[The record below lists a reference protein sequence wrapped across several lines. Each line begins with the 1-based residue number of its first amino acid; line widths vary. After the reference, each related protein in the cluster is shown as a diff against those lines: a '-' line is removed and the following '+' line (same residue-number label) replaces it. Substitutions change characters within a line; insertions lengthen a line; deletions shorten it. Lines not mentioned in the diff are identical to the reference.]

1 MKTNVMQG
9 MDIYL
14 EKRTIFE
21 KYLLYVMSIIESNK
35 ILLFKTIFKGRDDV
49 FAIRWEK
56 GAKSGYMPAYF
67 YDPYRFKLHKIHGGT
82 LQNFQDKSY
91 LPYNETQI
99 EKHLR
104 GEQQIGIYPLLSD
117 NTSWFIVADFDKD
130 GWEKSCKAF
139 INICTENNIPSYL
152 ERSRSGKG
160 GHVWIFF
167 EQVYKAE
174 KSRKIFILLLQQS
187 GAVSVF
193 DKNSSFDRL
202 FPNQDY
208 LSGKGLGN
216 LIALPLF
223 KPTWDRGNSCF
234 IDVDAFEPIADQW
247 QFLKNIQRVPISL
260 LDGLYQKLAIR
271 NTLTVER
278 NIQEWAD
285 VGKICIRLNNKV
297 QISRNTMPANI
308 ISWMKDEFNFVNSE
322 YLVKKKMGK
331 NTWGSEYYFTC
342 VEETGNDVLLP
353 RGSIGKILRYCRDSK
368 LEVEFKDER
377 RKPENVKFECGIQLH
392 DYQLEAINAAN
403 RKDFGIIVSP
413 PGTGKTIVA
422 LKIIAEKSLP
432 ALIIVHRKQLADQ
445 WIDRI
450 QTFLGIPRNEIGL
463 FGQGKLKAGKK
474 ITVAMVQSL
483 QKALEK
489 PDNDFLNG
497 FGTIIIDECHH
508 IPAETYR
515 NSISNIPAYYVYGLT
530 ATPFRK
536 YNDGKLI
543 FIHLGEVISELK
555 TQDIQSLK
563 QVQIVIKN
571 TELDV
576 PYNNK
581 TDRFETLSKVLIH
594 DTARNR
600 LILNDIVSAL
610 NQGKKAVIL
619 TERKDHIETLNQFL
633 KQKYETI
640 TLCGDDSES
649 SRKQKWKLLN
659 QGNYQVLITTGQ
671 FFGEGIDLHNAE
683 CLFLVYPFSFEGKLV
698 QYIGRV
704 QRSEITPTI
713 YDYRDY
719 KIEYLNKLFLK
730 RNTYYRKL
738 EKQASLFDDLSE
750 VVKPKDNNLLI
761 EKEIIISL
769 ESITFRYGAFSFQY
783 DVKELDKT
791 LEFEIENDN
800 IRPEFEVLKPYFSKS
815 LNMTRIKISIYAEF
829 VNGNMISQDAKSTD
843 LKKLNREIIESV
855 KFRFI
860 SKSFF
865 GKQPKN
871 NQSGLL
877 DLKQLQNTERDSVQL
892 FDSDEE
898 FIENI
903 LKNQDLKHYRQ
914 IRYLANHHLSEILK
928 LRFVLSPFSF
938 VFLLQ
943 GGEMYHVV
951 METLDSEEA
960 TYIWHLEKDTSAL
973 RLKLKE
979 IDEHIN
985 TLRNQG
991 RQAFLENNPQNFTKI
1006 LHDYTDSR
1014 KGFILWK
1021 DLIEGILS

>member
-1 MKTNVMQG
+1 
-9 MDIYL
+9 
-14 EKRTIFE
+14 
-21 KYLLYVMSIIESNK
+21 MSIIESSK
-35 ILLFKTIFKGRDDV
+35 ILLFKSVFKGRDDV

-56 GAKSGYMPAYF
+56 GSKSGYMPAYF
-67 YDPYRFKLHKIHGGT
+67 YDPYRFKLHKMHGGT

-104 GEQQIGIYPLLSD
+104 GEQQIGIYPLLPD
-117 NTSWFIVADFDKD
+117 NASWFIVADFDEE

-139 INICTENNIPSYL
+139 TKICSENNIPSYL

-174 KSRKIFILLLQQS
+174 KSRRIFISLLQQS
-187 GAVSVF
+187 GAISVF

-216 LIALPLF
+216 LIALPLY

-234 IDVDAFEPIADQW
+234 IDVDTFEPIADQW
-247 QFLKNIQRVPISL
+247 QFLKNIQRVPVSL
-260 LDGLYQKLAIR
+260 LDDSYQKLAAR
-271 NTLTVER
+271 NILTVER
-278 NIQEWAD
+278 DKQKLVDTNNL
-285 VGKICIRLNNKV
+285 CIRLNNKV
-297 QISRNTMPANI
+297 QINRTTIPANLI
-308 ISWMKDEFNFVNSE
+308 TWLKDEFNFVNSE

-331 NTWGSEYYFTC
+331 NTWGSEYYFRC
-342 VEETGNDVLLP
+342 IEETENDVLLP
-353 RGSIGKILRYCRDSK
+353 RGSIGKILRYCRDNK
-368 LEVEFKDER
+368 QEAEFKDER
-377 RKPENVKFECGIQLH
+377 RKLGNVKFECGIQLR
-392 DYQLEAINAAN
+392 DYQLEAINAAGK
-403 RKDFGIIVSP
+403 KDFGVIVSP

-422 LKIIAEKSLP
+422 LKIIAEKSQP

-445 WIDRI
+445 WIERI

-463 FGQGKLKAGKK
+463 LGQGKFKTGRK

-483 QKALEK
+483 PKALEK
-489 PDNDFLNG
+489 PENELLNA
-497 FGTIIIDECHH
+497 FGIIIIDECHH

-515 NSISNIPAYYVYGLT
+515 NSIASIPAYYVYGLT

-536 YNDGKLI
+536 YNDEKLI
-543 FIHLGEVISELK
+543 FIHLGEVIAELK
-555 TQDIQSLK
+555 SQDIQTFK
-563 QVQIVIKN
+563 QARIIVRN

-576 PYNNK
+576 PFNNK

-600 LILNDIVSAL
+600 LILNDVISAL
-610 NQGKKAVIL
+610 KQGKKAVIL
-619 TERKDHIETLNQFL
+619 TERKEHIETLNQFL
-633 KQKYETI
+633 KQKYETV
-640 TLCGDDSES
+640 TLCGDDSEL

-671 FFGEGIDLHNAE
+671 FFGEGTDLHNAE

-704 QRSEITPTI
+704 QRSEVTPTI

-730 RNTYYRKL
+730 RNKYYRKL
-738 EKQASLFDDLSE
+738 EKQASLFDDLTE
-750 VVKPKDNNLLI
+750 DVEQNDTNLVV
-761 EKEIIISL
+761 EQEIIIPL
-769 ESITFRYGAFSFQY
+769 ESIEFRYGAFSFQY
-783 DVKELDKT
+783 TVKELDKII
-791 LEFEIENDN
+791 EFEIENDD
-800 IRPEFEVLKPYFSKS
+800 IRPEFEILKPYFSKL
-815 LNMTRIKISIYAEF
+815 LNMNRVKISIYAEF
-829 VNGNMISQDAKSTD
+829 VNGNLISQDAKSLD
-843 LKKLNREIIESV
+843 LERLNHEIIESV
-855 KFRFI
+855 KFKFM

-871 NQSGLL
+871 IQSGLL
-877 DLKQLQNTERDSVQL
+877 DLKQLQNDDKNSAQL

-898 FIENI
+898 FIENV
-903 LKNQDLKHYRQ
+903 LKNQSLKHYRQ
-914 IRYLANHHLSEILK
+914 IRYLANQHLSKILK

-943 GGEMYHVV
+943 GAEKYHIV
-951 METLDSEEA
+951 METLDTEEA
-960 TYIWHLEKDTSAL
+960 TYIWHLEKETLAL
-973 RLKLKE
+973 RSKLKE
-979 IDEHIN
+979 IDEHLN
-985 TLRNQG
+985 TIRNQG
-991 RQAFLENNPQNFTKI
+991 RQAFLESNPQNFTKI

-1021 DLIEGILS
+1021 DMLEEILI